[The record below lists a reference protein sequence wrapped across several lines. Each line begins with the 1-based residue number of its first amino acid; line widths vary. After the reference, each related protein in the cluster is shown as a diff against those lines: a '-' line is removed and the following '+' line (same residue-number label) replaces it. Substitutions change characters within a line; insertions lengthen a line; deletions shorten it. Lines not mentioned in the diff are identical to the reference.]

1 MGSLTEYNITSA
13 GINGERSADNRTVYF
28 DIRMC
33 LVKICLLDASYYPP
47 SNLPNPLAI
56 TSGKGVFFSP

>member
-1 MGSLTEYNITSA
+1 MVSA

-47 SNLPNPLAI
+47 PISPSPLAPNLRQ
-56 TSGKGVFFSP
+56 GGFLLP

>member
-1 MGSLTEYNITSA
+1 MGFPTKYNMVSA

-28 DIRMC
+28 DIRMY
-33 LVKICLLDASYYPP
+33 LVKLCLLDASYYSPP
-47 SNLPNPLAI
+47 ISPSPLAL